1 MNERNVMCIKALND
15 RHLIF
20 PLKIKR
26 WKPSQ
31 IRIRKLKSNRSPQQN
46 RIFFLFPFP
55 SFLCESQ
62 REFEWGASQS
72 SSTIQLDPV
81 VANGQGRR
89 APFQPHSK
97 REREKKKKTKGGCFR
112 ETKPRKNHLEKLS
125 GHLASTLSASLLKG
139 VPRESLYNKTDRPSC
154 LLSNSYAARIPF
166 LFLLFLYKI
175 YRYSILHFSTTINL

>member
-97 REREKKKKTKGGCFR
+97 REREKKKKNERGLFSRNKTQ
-112 ETKPRKNHLEKLS
+112 EEPPRK
-125 GHLASTLSASLLKG
+125 ATW
-139 VPRESLYNKTDRPSC
+139 PS
-154 LLSNSYAARIPF
+154 SEYIKRI
-166 LFLLFLYKI
+166 I
-175 YRYSILHFSTTINL
+175 T